1 MPAKPTKNSRTF
13 TVELP
18 VDLLEAFSQF
28 AESRGETKREV
39 LIAAL
44 RRHMASPPPP
54 PIVPALPPLPPMVF
68 MPPGPVATFTEPQA
82 LRPAK
87 RKGKK

>member
-1 MPAKPTKNSRTF
+1 MPANPTKNTRMVSA
-13 TVELP
+13 ELP
-18 VDLLEAFSQF
+18 VELADALKQF
-28 AESRGETKREV
+28 ATGRGEKVRDV

-54 PIVPALPPLPPMVF
+54 PVVPELPPLPPMAAPAP
-68 MPPGPVATFTEPQA
+68 MM
-82 LRPAK
+82 PAK

>member
-1 MPAKPTKNSRTF
+1 MPANPTKNSRTF
-13 TVELP
+13 TAELP

-44 RRHMASPPPP
+44 RRHMAHPPPP
-54 PIVPALPPLPPMVF
+54 PVVPELPPLPPVTT
-68 MPPGPVATFTEPQA
+68 PGP
-82 LRPAK
+82 AK
-87 RKGKK
+87 KRGKK